1 MPFVL
6 YVIFYFILLIYF
18 LYISFFFTFANSG
31 EQSTG
36 SGQIPALWIGSGI
49 EAYRAATI
57 GEARGEVSYEPVP
70 L

>member
-1 MPFVL
+1 MS
-6 YVIFYFILLIYF
+6 YFILFYLF
-18 LYISFFFTFANSG
+18 ISFILVFLFAFANSG

-49 EAYRAATI
+49 EAHRAATI
-57 GEARGEVSYEPVP
+57 GEARGEVSYELVP